1 MTFPPPNDP
10 HQPGNHGGFGPPQQ
24 GFGPP
29 AQPGGPPHMG
39 GPPMPPGGQMP
50 PGGYGAYPPP
60 PPPPPRRNN
69 TKTAVIAV
77 VSVLAVAVVAGIV
90 VAATGGDDSK
100 DDKAKNKP
108 TDGQPSASAPR
119 VPSGMPSI
127 EIPKPSGSPG
137 QGAPVGGGTDTP
149 SSEPSADASETPSDL
164 VPYVVLSPGTCF
176 DHPGLDTSVKKV
188 EKRSCSG
195 PHDGEVISNATLTGT
210 FSTEKE
216 IQTKALSLCE
226 SAAKS
231 RMKTIPA
238 TKTYYYYALY
248 PSQPTY
254 SIRGQDQVSCSLTL
268 SSTPDGPK
276 LTEKLPK

>member
-1 MTFPPPNDP
+1 
-10 HQPGNHGGFGPPQQ
+10 
-24 GFGPP
+24 
-29 AQPGGPPHMG
+29 
-39 GPPMPPGGQMP
+39 MP
-50 PGGYGAYPPP
+50 PGGYGAY
-60 PPPPPRRNN
+60 PPPRRNN

-77 VSVLAVAVVAGIV
+77 VSVLAVA
-90 VAATGGDDSK
+90 ATGGDDSK
-100 DDKAKNKP
+100 DDKAGNKP
-108 TDGQPSASAPR
+108 TDGQPSATAAR

-149 SSEPSADASETPSDL
+149 SAEPSTDPAETASDL

-226 SAAKS
+226 GAAKS

-238 TKTYYYYALY
+238 TTKTYYYALY

-276 LTEKLPK
+276 LTEKLPRSSTPRASGGARAAVTAGGTAAPRACDGAAVPLGPTVVAGCGRRP